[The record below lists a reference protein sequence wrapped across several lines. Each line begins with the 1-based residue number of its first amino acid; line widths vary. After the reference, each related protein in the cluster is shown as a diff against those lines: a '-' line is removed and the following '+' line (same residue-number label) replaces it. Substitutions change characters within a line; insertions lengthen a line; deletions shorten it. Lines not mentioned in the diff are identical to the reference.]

1 MPRSLVLLVMLFSV
15 HNVVAQRVLH
25 FTKTSGF
32 DHETREV
39 SFSMFTSIGAEVG
52 AEVIDDADGSSF
64 NELATLAEFDV
75 VVFANTSGNAI
86 LDDQQRSNFETWI
99 AQGGHL
105 MGIHAATDTYRH
117 STANGGDTGVW
128 DFYASTI
135 GGSVQSDPHHVS
147 GTPSFALHKLGT
159 NPSTANLPDP
169 WQKEEEYYY
178 WENGYLHPDIVPVLE
193 VEQTIGP
200 NGIVNS
206 YDAPR
211 PMSWYRTT
219 AMNRI
224 FYTALGHAQ
233 NNYTSDPLFRS
244 HVKDALIWLLNDETS
259 IEIPG
264 GSVVNPSFDPIGGMI
279 NIVGLE
285 DGRHTFDLFDLQGRL
300 IQRSNCSGTVC
311 GHKVTHPSGI
321 YFLRGREL
329 SFTIVIP

>member
-1 MPRSLVLLVMLFSV
+1 MVLLVILFSV
-15 HNVVAQRVLH
+15 HHVQAQRVLH

-32 DHETREV
+32 DHGTREV
-39 SFSMFTSIGAEVG
+39 SFSMFTSIGSEIG

-64 NELATLAEFDV
+64 NDLATLAEFDV

-86 LDDQQRSNFETWI
+86 LDEQQRSNFETWI

-117 STANGGDTGVW
+117 SSANGADTGVW
-128 DFYASTI
+128 DFYPIMI

-159 NPSTANLPDP
+159 HPSTVNLPDP

-200 NGIVNS
+200 NGMVNS

-219 AMNRI
+219 GMNRI
-224 FYTALGHAQ
+224 FYTALGHAAS
-233 NNYTSDPLFRS
+233 NYTSDPLFRT
-244 HVKDALIWLLNDETS
+244 HVKDALLWLLEVGTS
-259 IEIPG
+259 IEVQEYEDLSLIYDPFSRTIIING
-264 GSVVNPSFDPIGGMI
+264 EVNGPDQFQLFDP
-279 NIVGLE
+279 
-285 DGRHTFDLFDLQGRL
+285 QGRL
-300 IQRSNCSGTVC
+300 IDVLNWNASQRSFNMADRTAGF
-311 GHKVTHPSGI
+311 
-321 YFLRGREL
+321 YFITNGAKSSRIL
-329 SFTIVIP
+329 VW